1 MIGDVSSRVIG
12 ASSVKMRGHRQSA
25 EKPLVATRG
34 GVFSRHAYVER
45 TIFILR
51 IFRYFHRVPPRHPE
65 FSMHMPEQT
74 AIFLL
79 TAVLLVPLIGDAAYA
94 EVSRLLMARQ
104 VPDDVI
110 ARRKPWAALANL
122 TVTPA
127 G

>member
-1 MIGDVSSRVIG
+1 
-12 ASSVKMRGHRQSA
+12 
-25 EKPLVATRG
+25 
-34 GVFSRHAYVER
+34 
-45 TIFILR
+45 
-51 IFRYFHRVPPRHPE
+51 
-65 FSMHMPEQT
+65 MHMPEQT

-122 TVTPA
+122 TVTPV